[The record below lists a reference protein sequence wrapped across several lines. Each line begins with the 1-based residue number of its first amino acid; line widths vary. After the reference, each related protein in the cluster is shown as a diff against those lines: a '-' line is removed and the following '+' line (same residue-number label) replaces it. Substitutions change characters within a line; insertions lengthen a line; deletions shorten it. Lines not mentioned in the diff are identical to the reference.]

1 MPIYSIHSL
10 PNPVGGKT
18 LYISPIP
25 LSEIIIG
32 LPAEAAIVHNDETN
46 TWSVSFSVDLTND
59 ELNNWD
65 SNNDPVPVQ
74 NVITFTSTPVGND
87 FKLHIHNTVGD
98 TTFEFNEIMSA
109 SNKERLYAIFNNE
122 EGDDMEEAG
131 EGLGVPI
138 ANITADDN
146 KLILSTDPAN
156 PGNIALGYNIT
167 FVPGTAISV
176 EGQPL
181 RWRLPPVG
189 KYNEIRLEKIVAT
202 EEDAHGDDD
211 VIYSLSFYINANFMY
226 AENVTKRLKN
236 ALTAILNA
244 PAAVG
249 GYRRRHRKTKRR
261 QPKKKRTRKARK

>member
-211 VIYSLSFYINANFMY
+211 VIYSLYFYINANFMY
-226 AENVTKRLKN
+226 SENVTKRLKT

-249 GYRRRHRKTKRR
+249 GRRRRHRKTNRR